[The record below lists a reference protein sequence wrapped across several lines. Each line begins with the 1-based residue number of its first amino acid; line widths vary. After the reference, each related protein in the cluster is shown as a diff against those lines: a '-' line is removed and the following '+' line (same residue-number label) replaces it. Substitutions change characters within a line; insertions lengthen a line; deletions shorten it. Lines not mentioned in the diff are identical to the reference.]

1 VSGSSL
7 IGLEAF
13 IVLALVLGF
22 GGWELYS
29 LRRDRRRDEA
39 RRDAAAGLG
48 DAAAGDVGD
57 RPRADP
63 PAPR

>member
-1 VSGSSL
+1 MSGSTL

-22 GGWELYS
+22 GGWELYA

-39 RRDAAAGLG
+39 RRDAAAKLG
-48 DAAAGDVGD
+48 DGAGDD
-57 RPRADP
+57 ARHNPSADP
-63 PAPR
+63 PARR

>member
-1 VSGSSL
+1 MSGSTL

-29 LRRDRRRDEA
+29 LRRERRRDQA
-39 RRDAAAGLG
+39 RRDAAASLG
-48 DAAAGDVGD
+48 AGDDSRDDKGT
-57 RPRADP
+57 DP
-63 PAPR
+63 PIRR

>member
-1 VSGSSL
+1 MSGSTL

-29 LRRDRRRDEA
+29 LRRERRRDQA
-39 RRDAAAGLG
+39 RRDAGAALG
-48 DAAAGDVGD
+48 AGDGSRD
-57 RPRADP
+57 DKGTDP
-63 PAPR
+63 PIRR

>member
-1 VSGSSL
+1 VSGSTL

-29 LRRDRRRDEA
+29 LRRERRRDEA
-39 RRDAAAGLG
+39 RRDADAEPG
-48 DAAAGDVGD
+48 DDAHNDARDNPG
-57 RPRADP
+57 P
-63 PAPR
+63 PTQR

>member
-1 VSGSSL
+1 MSGSSL

-29 LRRDRRRDEA
+29 LRRDRRHDEA
-39 RRDAAAGLG
+39 RRDASATLS
-48 DAAAGDVGD
+48 DDD
-57 RPRADP
+57 RDDTRTDP
-63 PAPR
+63 PIPR